1 MAHKLRYGAF
11 GAGEK
16 EMAIRRA
23 QVPSCL
29 RARTAH
35 GATTPVV
42 LPTPIGTY
50 GPLHA
55 HDAAAG
61 TAWIASSD
69 DSASARASEVV
80 TEAWEWLAP
89 CTSDASDA
97 SEPRRC
103 CCGMGAWNMPRA
115 SPMPRN
121 RSSGISGVCGR
132 SPNCGFGTTRTGW
145 GGGSCGSHGARCAC
159 ASPAHCTRTSRRSCA
174 SRRSCVRRAS
184 VRTVCSPVC
193 TSRVTISSDAWVA
206 RMRTAAR

>member
-1 MAHKLRYGAF
+1 MAIPRRREAGAAWRTNC
-11 GAGEK
+11 GMGLLVQGKK
-16 EMAIRRA
+16 EMAITKA

-42 LPTPIGTY
+42 FTTPIGTY

-61 TAWIASSD
+61 TAWIASSNG
-69 DSASARASEVV
+69 SVSARASEVV

-103 CCGMGAWNMPRA
+103 RCGMGAWNMFRTSPIPRR
-115 SPMPRN
+115 S
-121 RSSGISGVCGR
+121 SSGISGVCGR
-132 SPNCGFGTTRTGW
+132 SPNRGFGTTRT
-145 GGGSCGSHGARCAC
+145 
-159 ASPAHCTRTSRRSCA
+159 
-174 SRRSCVRRAS
+174 VM
-184 VRTVCSPVC
+184 
-193 TSRVTISSDAWVA
+193 SDAVDVRCPA
-206 RMRTAAR
+206 STSGAAYSSVKPCDTRLKPQSAK